1 MSAIRVLIV
10 EDDPIIAEDI
20 RDMLTNVD
28 YQVVGVAYEKAEA
41 LELIDTTKPDLV
53 LLDINIEGH
62 YEGFDIA
69 EHINKT
75 QKIPFLYLTSYSGK
89 EIVDRAK
96 QTLPMGYIVKPFN
109 ERELYSS
116 IEIALHNFS
125 KFILPLELNRD
136 ILNNLIVNPLTL
148 KEFDV
153 LKGLYEGKTN
163 QQLADEQFVSVNTI
177 KTHIKNIY
185 EKLDTH
191 TRSETMSL
199 LNELLH

>member
-10 EDDPIIAEDI
+10 EDDPIITEDI
-20 RDMLTNVD
+20 RDMLTSVN
-28 YQVVGVAYEKAEA
+28 YQVVATAYDKEEA
-41 LELIDTTKPDLV
+41 FEAIDQIKPDLV
-53 LLDINIEGH
+53 LLDINLDGN
-62 YEGFDIA
+62 YEGFEVA
-69 EHINKT
+69 EYINKT
-75 QKIPFLYLTSYSGK
+75 RKIPFLYLTSYSGK
-89 EIVDRAK
+89 EVIDKAK

-109 ERELYSS
+109 ERELFSS

-136 ILNNLIVNPLTL
+136 IINNLIVNPLTQ

-163 QQLADEQFVSVNTI
+163 QQLAEEQFVSVNTI

-185 EKLDTH
+185 EKMDTH
-191 TRSETMSL
+191 TRSETISL
-199 LNELLH
+199 LNDLLH

>member
-28 YQVVGVAYEKAEA
+28 YQVLNVCYDKEEA
-41 LELIDTTKPDLV
+41 LEQIDALKPDLI
-53 LLDINIEGH
+53 LLDINLDGSH
-62 YEGFDIA
+62 EGFEIA

-89 EIVDRAK
+89 DIVNQAK

-109 ERELYSS
+109 ERELFSS

-125 KFILPLELNRD
+125 KFVLPIELNRD
-136 ILNNLIVNPLTL
+136 TLNNLIVNPLTQ

-163 QQLADEQFVSVNTI
+163 QQLSEEQFVSVNTI

>member
-1 MSAIRVLIV
+1 MSTIRVLII

-20 RDMLTNVD
+20 SEMLTNVN
-28 YQVVGVAYEKAEA
+28 YTVVATAYDKPEA
-41 LELIDTTKPDLV
+41 LECIDTLKPDLV
-53 LLDINIEGH
+53 LLDINLDGNF
-62 YEGFDIA
+62 EGFEIA

-75 QKIPFLYLTSYSGK
+75 RKIPFLYLTSYSGK
-89 EIVDRAK
+89 DIVEKAK

-109 ERELYSS
+109 EGELFSS

-125 KFILPLELNRD
+125 KFILPLDLNRET
-136 ILNNLIVNPLTL
+136 INHLIASPLTE

-153 LKGLYEGKTN
+153 LKGLYDGKTN
-163 QQLADEQFVSVNTI
+163 GQLAEDLFVSINTI

-185 EKLDTH
+185 EKMNTH